1 MKCTAIILA
10 AGASSRMKG
19 TDKQLLTIGGV
30 PVIVRSALNFQE
42 CSEVSE
48 IIIAAREDNCAEI
61 EELCRSNGVTKLIK
75 VCAGGSTRAESA
87 SIAFSYAGNT
97 DITAIHDGARPFADS
112 QLITKVLND
121 AYEYKAAIAAVP
133 VKDTIK
139 AAGGGFIEATPDRRG
154 LYSAQTPQAFH
165 TTLYREMLNTGG
177 DFTDDS
183 QLAERLGIKVKI
195 TEGSYD
201 NIKITTPEDI
211 AQGEIIARKK
221 ENGLC

>member
-10 AGASSRMKG
+10 AGASTRMKG
-19 TDKQLLTIGGV
+19 TDKQLLTLCGV
-30 PVIVRSALNFQE
+30 PVIVRSALNFE
-42 CSEVSE
+42 ACPEVSE

-61 EELCRSNGVTKLIK
+61 EGLCRSNGVSKLKK
-75 VCAGGSTRAESA
+75 VCAGGNTRAESA
-87 SIAFSYAGNT
+87 KNAFSYAGDT

-112 QLITKVLND
+112 QLITRVLND

-139 AAGGGFIEATPDRRG
+139 AVNGGFIEATPDRSG

-165 TTLYREMLNTGG
+165 TALYREMLGTGG

-211 AQGEIIARKK
+211 AQGEIIAEKREK
-221 ENGLC
+221 GLC